1 VIRGPSPAFEH
12 EPNPRSIAVENT
24 NGAGEVVFYKPEAQA
39 KGIQ

>member
-1 VIRGPSPAFEH
+1 VIRHLSLALEQ
-12 EPNPRSIAVENT
+12 EPNPRSIAVENA